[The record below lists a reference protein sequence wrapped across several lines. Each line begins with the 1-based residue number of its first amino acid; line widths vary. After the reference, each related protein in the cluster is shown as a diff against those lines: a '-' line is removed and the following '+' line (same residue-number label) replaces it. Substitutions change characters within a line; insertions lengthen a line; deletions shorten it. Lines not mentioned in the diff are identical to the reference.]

1 MTSRQKAKQL
11 HKSKIVVLSA
21 PSGTGKTTLVN
32 ELKKRC
38 DDIAVSVSYTTRSP
52 RPGETKGIDYHFIGQ
67 DNFKKMI
74 RDGFFAEWAKVYD
87 NYYGTSKDFIEKN
100 IKKSKIVLLTIDT
113 QGGLQIK
120 KQYPEAILIGIL
132 PPSLKEQE
140 IRLKKRGETSENIRR
155 RLKESSM
162 ERKILIE
169 KYDYRFINR
178 DIESTARKI
187 FSIISKIK
195 K

>member
-1 MTSRQKAKQL
+1 MTSRQKAKQPR
-11 HKSKIVVLSA
+11 KAKIIVLSA

-32 ELKKRC
+32 ELKERC
-38 DDIAVSVSYTTRSP
+38 NDIIVSVSCTTRRP
-52 RPGETKGIDYHFIGQ
+52 RPEELDGIDYHFI
-67 DNFKKMI
+67 DETSFKKKI
-74 RDGFFAEWAKVYD
+74 AEGFFAEWAKVYD
-87 NYYGTSKDFIEKN
+87 NYYGTPKDFIEKN
-100 IKKSKIVLLTIDT
+100 IKESKIVLLTIDT

-132 PPSLKEQE
+132 PPSLKEQK
-140 IRLKKRGETSENIRR
+140 IRLKKRGETFENIEK
-155 RLKESSM
+155 RLTESSM

-178 DIESTARKI
+178 NIESTARKI
-187 FSIISKIK
+187 LSIISKIK

>member
-187 FSIISKIK
+187 LSIISKIK

>member
-67 DNFKKMI
+67 DNFKKKI

-187 FSIISKIK
+187 LSIISKIK